1 MAVYIPDYQYIN
13 GKEALEKLDTPQGEL
28 IRYYVSENEKYTKK
42 LQEKIDEM
50 QKVFDGIKKY
60 TR

>member
-1 MAVYIPDYQYIN
+1 MALYTPDYQYIN

-28 IRYYVSENEKYTKK
+28 IRYYVAENKKYADK
-42 LQEKIDEM
+42 LQERINEM

-60 TR
+60 MR